1 MPSYFFIRLKVKY
14 ITCDRIIWHENCSKV
29 RPTSNARVTMKST
42 IKLARVSI
50 LWSIAMVSGCENL
63 STNLPSFSSTNDMRA
78 TKNEA
83 LKTTGSLFAE
93 QKSAVE
99 TSRILSA
106 TGFASVS
113 VQPSKS
119 INQRRLLAM
128 RAAKLDAYRTLTEQI
143 HGLRLQGETT
153 IGKSVVTSDR
163 LAAAVQGLIIGA
175 EVNQIKATSSDT
187 YQVELSVSEV
197 HLRRIISNYGRGI

>member
-29 RPTSNARVTMKST
+29 RQTSNARVTMKST

-63 STNLPSFSSTNDMRA
+63 STNLSSFSSTNDMRA

-153 IGKSVVTSDR
+153 IGESVVTSDR

>member
-1 MPSYFFIRLKVKY
+1 VPSYFFIRLKVKY

-29 RPTSNARVTMKST
+29 RQTSNARVTMKST

-63 STNLPSFSSTNDMRA
+63 STNLSSFSSTNDMRA

-153 IGKSVVTSDR
+153 IGESVVTSDR

>member
-1 MPSYFFIRLKVKY
+1 VPSYFFIRLKVKY

-29 RPTSNARVTMKST
+29 RQTSNARVTMKST

-153 IGKSVVTSDR
+153 IGESVVTSDR

>member
-1 MPSYFFIRLKVKY
+1 
-14 ITCDRIIWHENCSKV
+14 
-29 RPTSNARVTMKST
+29 MKST

-63 STNLPSFSSTNDMRA
+63 STNLSSFSSTNDMRA

-153 IGKSVVTSDR
+153 IGESVVTSDR

>member
-1 MPSYFFIRLKVKY
+1 
-14 ITCDRIIWHENCSKV
+14 
-29 RPTSNARVTMKST
+29 MKST

-153 IGKSVVTSDR
+153 IGESVVTSDR

-197 HLRRIISNYGRGI
+197 HLRRIISNYRRGI

>member
-1 MPSYFFIRLKVKY
+1 VPSYFFIRLKVKY

-153 IGKSVVTSDR
+153 IGESVVTSDR